1 MLLGRLARGFAAECE
16 QRHAVPTE
24 HPGSKFRLV
33 VVFHQAVKDWAVR
46 WRLKGGDEPTRGVDG
61 GDWFTSTWGETSRDT
76 RDPALRPLFG
86 RGLCLASA
94 GGRAPARVPTVRR
107 ICMELDLPPH

>member
-46 WRLKGGDEPTRGVDG
+46 WRLKGGDERSNGTQQLLVEPYYLVV
-61 GDWFTSTWGETSRDT
+61 
-76 RDPALRPLFG
+76 G
-86 RGLCLASA
+86 RRSLLGAK
-94 GGRAPARVPTVRR
+94 
-107 ICMELDLPPH
+107 